1 MELLLTL
8 RSVKG
13 VIYDQYL
20 QTPDKARSAFYS
32 DPTHASADGHDLIA
46 DVLISYIMSQICAGW
61 STLQG
66 HAFDVPALGA
76 EGDGTSGSPSLLG
89 GVGLRK
95 GMPGQDPGDG
105 DSAGSSLGDRYY
117 GLRVPSARLADRP
130 HDVQKFR
137 EIDPYCVSAS
147 DLINPLPPSL
157 FYGSG
162 WHTYHPPKNAIT
174 EDRHYWWVH
183 GPAVQL
189 RGDLRPVWTCADES
203 PGMPS
208 SLPLDSESQ

>member
-1 MELLLTL
+1 LELLLTL

-66 HAFDVPALGA
+66 HAFDVPA
-76 EGDGTSGSPSLLG
+76 LG